1 MSEPFIGS
9 EMDEELESTEELSH
23 ETRELNEITNEPES
37 YIEGKIDVAQSE
49 AIESSFNEL
58 VNAATEQSPAGAD
71 EGKGLPVPIPDG
83 SKENASSTVE
93 PVDSLVDTIP
103 LPIPDGSR
111 ESVSSTAEPAEDL
124 AGNIPLP
131 LPGGSAETVGAGED
145 ASINPG
151 PLFNEA
157 GDASIDPDPIVREAG
172 EVGEERE
179 SLLKESEEPA
189 PLNSLDG
196 LQALNLQQQITQ
208 NTRDFTIVSVIMHS
222 SGDTAKNSINN
233 IR

>member
-1 MSEPFIGS
+1 MSEPFVGN
-9 EMDEELESTEELSH
+9 EMSEELESTEELSH

-58 VNAATEQSPAGAD
+58 VNAATEQSPAGED
-71 EGKGLPVPIPDG
+71 EGKGLPI
-83 SKENASSTVE
+83 
-93 PVDSLVDTIP
+93 
-103 LPIPDGSR
+103 PIPDGSR

-145 ASINPG
+145 VSINPGPVFSEVGDASINPG

-172 EVGEERE
+172 EVGEEEE
-179 SLLKESEEPA
+179 SFVKGSEEPA
-189 PLNSLDG
+189 PLNSLDD
-196 LQALNLQQQITQ
+196 LQSLALQQQITQ
-208 NTRDFTIVSVIMHS
+208 QNPDFTIVSVVMHS
-222 SGDTAKNSINN
+222 FGSTAKNSINN